1 MEVSQV
7 ETQATAPTERQSGA
21 PIGERVAKLEGA
33 YEHLATKADFHALRT
48 EIEKVRTEVESVR
61 TEVESVRTEVES
73 VRTEVETVRTE
84 VGSVRADLRANRW
97 LLSILIAAA
106 SVGVA
111 VVNVLVTLAL
121 RT

>member
-7 ETQATAPTERQSGA
+7 ETQATAPTEIQAGA

-61 TEVESVRTEVES
+61 TEVESVRTEVE
-73 VRTEVETVRTE
+73 TVRIE